1 MQRYHVPNTITDQ
14 NEIQLIKKRVATLI
28 LQWVKKDLLLFDTSL
43 VNKIKYFA
51 EATLAGDKLESLAA
65 RICQEIQKLKDV
77 KNSVAVHAVPTKSP
91 IYELKGI
98 SPESLILCAEP
109 SDVADQLILIDLE
122 IFSRIEI
129 IELIG
134 QKWVKEST
142 QVLAR
147 NVVHLITRVNRI
159 AYWVGTTILLQE
171 KLADRTKAI
180 IFFVYLAQNLF
191 QKNNFNSLIGVLA
204 GLNLAAISRLRVTLS
219 SLKKNIQEHLD
230 SLLHLQNPEQN
241 FKHLREAMKK
251 GGFNAVP
258 YLGLYLQDLSRID
271 EGNPP
276 EVIIAGR
283 ELINF
288 PKYSLNETAIF
299 NLLIHQKAITHFT
312 ENIKPLEPLKTFL
325 QEMPLITEKEL
336 HMLSLEREP
345 RGCNPKDIL

>member
-1 MQRYHVPNTITDQ
+1 MQRYHAPPTTDQ
-14 NEIQLIKKRVATLI
+14 NEVQLTKKRVATLI
-28 LQWVKKDLLLFDTSL
+28 LQWVKKDILLFDTSL

-65 RICQEIQKLKDV
+65 RICQEIQKLKDI
-77 KNSVAVHAVPTKSP
+77 KNLFAVRVIPTKSP
-91 IYELKGI
+91 IYELKTL
-98 SPESLILCAEP
+98 SPESIIFCAAA
-109 SDVADQLILIDLE
+109 SDVADQLTLIDLE

-134 QKWVKEST
+134 QKWVKESS

-147 NVVHLITRVNRI
+147 NVVLLITRVNRI

-171 KLADRTKAI
+171 KLADRAKAI
-180 IFFVYLAQNLF
+180 GFFVSLAQSLF

-204 GLNLAAISRLRVTLS
+204 GLNLAAISRLKVTFTHV
-219 SLKKNIQEHLD
+219 KKSIQEHLE
-230 SLLHLQNPEQN
+230 SLFNLQNPEQN
-241 FKHLREAMKK
+241 FKYLREAMKK
-251 GGFNAVP
+251 GGFNSIP

-283 ELINF
+283 ELVNF

-299 NLLIHQKAITHFT
+299 NLLIHQKAITHF

-325 QEMPLITEKEL
+325 HEMPLITEKEL